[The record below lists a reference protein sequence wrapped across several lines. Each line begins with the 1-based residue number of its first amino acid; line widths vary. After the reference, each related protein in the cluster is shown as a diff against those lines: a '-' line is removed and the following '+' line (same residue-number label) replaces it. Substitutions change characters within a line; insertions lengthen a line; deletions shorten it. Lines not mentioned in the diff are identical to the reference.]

1 MNILFAAIG
10 LALLLLG
17 GNFVVRGAL
26 GLSHRLQIS
35 PLLVGIVIIGFGTS
49 LPEVAVSIQAALE
62 GSPGLAIGNVIGSN
76 IANTLLILGFASLI
90 FPVAVNTR
98 HRTRDITALTM
109 ITLMFV
115 GIGFTLEQIEWWYGI
130 IMIAALLVYISL
142 AAYQGAETLADD
154 GDGVVRETASPLM
167 IGLSLVIGFVAIL
180 GGAELLVAGAVG
192 LSEQLGVPDEVIGLT
207 VIAIGTSLPEMAT
220 TFAAAWQRNTQLCFG
235 NVIGSNLFNISGIA
249 GLTALVSPLPFS
261 QDLLGF
267 DLWILAVTTLLLA
280 LIMLRGKPIS
290 RCFGLSLVLV
300 YGVYLGAH
308 ANFLVA

>member
-1 MNILFAAIG
+1 MNILLAAIG

-98 HRTRDITALTM
+98 HRSRDITALIT
-109 ITLMFV
+109 ITLMFA
-115 GIGFTLEQIEWWYGI
+115 GIGFALGQIEWWYGI
-130 IMIAALLVYISL
+130 VMITVLLGYISL
-142 AAYQGAETLADD
+142 AACQGAETLAAD
-154 GDGVVRETASPLM
+154 GDGRVQEVVSPLM
-167 IGLSLVIGFVAIL
+167 IGLSLMIGFVAIL
-180 GGAELLVAGAVG
+180 GGAELLVAGAAG
-192 LSEQLGVPDEVIGLT
+192 LSRQLGIPDEVIGLT

-220 TFAAAWQRNTQLCFG
+220 TFAAAWQRKTQLCFG

-261 QDLLGF
+261 QDLLDF
-267 DLWILAVTTLLLA
+267 DLRILVVTTILLA

-290 RCFGLSLVLV
+290 RGLGLFLALA
-300 YGVYLGAH
+300 YGLYLGAH
-308 ANFLVA
+308 AHFLAA